1 MKFGYFVH
9 DLAVSFT
16 GFISTFEDMRK
27 PNEIPSVSELTW
39 RIKDLIEGQ
48 FSAITVNGEVSQPT
62 VSRNGHLYFTLKD
75 DQAQIA
81 CVMWRSTVQRLKLDL
96 QHGQQIN
103 IRGDVQLYA
112 PSGRYQIIVKAVE
125 QAGEGALQQA
135 YERLKTKLESE
146 GLFAAERKRS
156 LPEFPKVIGVVTSET
171 GAAFQDI
178 RSTLERRYPLAHV
191 KLYHAAVQGVG
202 SAAEIAKGIE
212 WFSRERADVLIV
224 GRGGGSLEDLWP
236 FNEEVVARAIAAC
249 AIPVI
254 SAVGHETDFSISD
267 FVADVRAATPTQ
279 AAVLCTP
286 DVQDLHLYIDEMSRR
301 GERVLKQFIVNGQE
315 TIRKMVKTHAL
326 LAIRD
331 NMRLNNERIRRF
343 EDRMKSSVSNR
354 VQRYKDLMQSAE
366 RSMPQSAK
374 MQLMQQNKRWQAL
387 QYRLQSKNPV
397 EPLERGFT
405 RILQDKKWIRSSK
418 DLQKNSPVT
427 IEWADGKREL

>member
-9 DLAVSFT
+9 DFAVSFT

-62 VSRNGHLYFTLKD
+62 LSRNGHLYFTLKD

-81 CVMWRSTVQRLKLDL
+81 CVMWRSTVQRIKLDL

-112 PSGRYQIIVKAVE
+112 PNGRYQIIVKAVE

-146 GLFAAERKRS
+146 GLFAAERKRE
-156 LPEFPKVIGVVTSET
+156 LPGFPQIIGVVTSET

-202 SAAEIAKGIE
+202 AAAEIAKGIE

-249 AIPVI
+249 SIPVI

-286 DVQDLHLYIDEMSRR
+286 DVQDLHLSIDEMSRR
-301 GERVLKQFIVNGQE
+301 GERVLKLFIVNGQE

-366 RSMPQSAK
+366 KSIPQSAK
-374 MQLMQQNKRWQAL
+374 MQLMQQNKRWQAIY
-387 QYRLQSKNPV
+387 YRLQSQNPV

-418 DLQKNSPVT
+418 DLQKNTPVT
-427 IEWADGKREL
+427 IEWSDGKREL